1 MKYEETH
8 IYISPLPSYLSNFVD
23 TKDKFENDV
32 LINNREKTIEI
43 LYKEITLRFVIKKE
57 KQKLGTKGE

>member
-8 IYISPLPSYLSNFVD
+8 IYISPLPSYLSNFVY

-32 LINNREKTIEI
+32 LINNRKKTMEKTDFI
-43 LYKEITLRFVIKKE
+43 
-57 KQKLGTKGE
+57 

>member
-43 LYKEITLRFVIKKE
+43 LYKEITLRFI
-57 KQKLGTKGE
+57 